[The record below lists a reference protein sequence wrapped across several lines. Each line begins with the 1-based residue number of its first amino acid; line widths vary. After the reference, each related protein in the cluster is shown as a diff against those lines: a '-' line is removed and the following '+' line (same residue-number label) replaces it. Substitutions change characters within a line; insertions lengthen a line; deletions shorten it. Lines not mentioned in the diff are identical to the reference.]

1 MAKKQQNTQT
11 QQQTEQPAT
20 GKKVVRVNYG
30 NGKKL
35 EALPTDFDRRKHK
48 PLKRTDF
55 ADDSLWL
62 DWQAAIHEERAKW
75 LRQQADDLRKM
86 GDPEHRAKI
95 KRLRAIQKREA
106 ALIQEL
112 KADGIDV

>member
-1 MAKKQQNTQT
+1 MAKKPQT
-11 QQQTEQPAT
+11 QQTEQQPK
-20 GKKVVRVNYG
+20 GKADYT

-55 ADDSLWL
+55 ADESLWL
-62 DWQAAIHEERAKW
+62 DWQAQALEDRAKS

-86 GDPEHRAKI
+86 GDPANRQRI
-95 KRLRAIQKREA
+95 KQLRSLQKRA
-106 ALIQEL
+106 ATLTQEL